1 MRLATVLGAL
11 GFVLLAGTSAARA
24 WDPNQAF
31 MQGSLVVSPEVSY
44 GHQFDLEH
52 KPGYTGIEFVNAGI
66 RLGYLP
72 FAPLA
77 KDTPVHGAFEVGL
90 EPLYQ
95 QYTKP
100 ELVYFAGLG
109 LTFRYHFLGLGRGVH
124 HAVAHCLIHGEG
136 RLVPYAELS
145 GFAGG
150 TNLKITEIRS
160 TFTVVLWGGL
170 GLSYF
175 VTDRTAIYGGYRY
188 EHISNGHTST
198 PNRGLENNAGVVGV
212 SFFFE

>member
-1 MRLATVLGAL
+1 MTRLVAGLGAL
-11 GFVLLAGTSAARA
+11 LLTLLASASPSHAY
-24 WDPNQAF
+24 DPAETF
-31 MQGSLVVSPEVSY
+31 REGSIVVSPEAGY

-52 KPGYTGIEFVNAGI
+52 KAGYTGVEFVNAGV
-66 RLGYLP
+66 RFGWLP

-77 KDTPVHGAFEVGL
+77 MGTPVHGALEVGL

-109 LTFRYHFLGLGRGVH
+109 LTFRYHFLGLGR
-124 HAVAHCLIHGEG
+124 
-136 RLVPYAELS
+136 LVPYAEAAAF
-145 GFAGG
+145 GGG

-160 TFTVVLWGGL
+160 DFTFLLWGGV
-170 GLSYF
+170 GASYF
-175 VTDRTAIYGGYRY
+175 VTDRAAIYGGYRY
-188 EHISNGHTST
+188 EHISNGNTAT
-198 PNRGLENNAGVVGV
+198 PNRGLESNAGVLGV